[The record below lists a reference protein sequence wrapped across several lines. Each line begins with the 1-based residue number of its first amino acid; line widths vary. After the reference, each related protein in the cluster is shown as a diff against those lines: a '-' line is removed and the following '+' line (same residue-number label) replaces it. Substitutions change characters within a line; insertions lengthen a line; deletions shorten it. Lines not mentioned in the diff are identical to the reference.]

1 MEEIKRK
8 EIELNVAKDKALLS
22 DLDKDWHD
30 FNTKMN
36 EFGKAIEK
44 FGRQKYNRNKKI
56 EIILKLS
63 V

>member
-44 FGRQKYNRNKKI
+44 FGRQKYNINKKI

-63 V
+63 E